1 MGSREE
7 SIPPDAWTES
17 GRTPVL
23 QESSNSRVGS
33 AGITMR
39 VLAPRGPALQATPC
53 ASRATASATRGPN
66 MMGSLCIA
74 PEHNAVVAVRDG
86 EERRHGGLRLEV
98 TSRQLTVTLGAHR
111 PPDQTVCSTVA
122 QSSRSS
128 CSSKEPTPKHVHRR
142 APCES
147 RSASLPGLLR
157 VVWSTSP
164 RSSEVG

>member
-1 MGSREE
+1 MSR
-7 SIPPDAWTES
+7 SDADLL
-17 GRTPVL
+17 RL
-23 QESSNSRVGS
+23 VGIH
-33 AGITMR
+33 ARERLRPGLR
-39 VLAPRGPALQATPC
+39 
-53 ASRATASATRGPN
+53 
-66 MMGSLCIA
+66 IA

-142 APCES
+142 ARCES